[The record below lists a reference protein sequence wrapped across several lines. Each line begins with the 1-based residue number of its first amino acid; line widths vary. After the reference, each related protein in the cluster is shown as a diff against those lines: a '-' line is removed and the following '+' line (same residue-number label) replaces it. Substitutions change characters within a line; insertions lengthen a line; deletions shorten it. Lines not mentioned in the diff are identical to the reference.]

1 MRARLDFYFD
11 TLYSSLDRRA
21 LSCWRPVLRGSG
33 CGAEGLLCVPFL
45 GEGGSLFLSLLLKRV
60 GSLSGGRL
68 ALCLPF
74 TNASLRV
81 RRQVFDL
88 AGAAPQSRRPA
99 GTSRPSPAARP
110 RNQPVAS
117 KSISDRALRLKLE
130 TLTTKVSRTQ
140 CGTKNVRHPAFGCIP
155 KPGLAFRR
163 LRSSSANK
171 ILVIHLPRQQ
181 VM

>member
-45 GEGGSLFLSLLLKRV
+45 GAGGSLFLSLLLKRV

-81 RRQVFDL
+81 RRED
-88 AGAAPQSRRPA
+88 APRGAAPQTPSPA
-99 GTSRPSPAARP
+99 HGTSRPSPARP